1 MMYLEYDKCPERTI
15 KKTRVAYV
23 IISSACTEYVRKFD
37 EWNRSILVT
46 WTLVFWR
53 ANYLKL
59 SSRRCKVVFAG
70 CHDGVIEQKVSANP
84 LMRRNPDTSRPCYT
98 APRPRGST
106 GEVRIPTHA
115 ELLPALRELSLC
127 KRAGARPKTLHCSK
141 HLNYLKKSENDLLCN
156 VSINS
161 TVFDLMFHRTIKHS
175 EILSLQNWILFL
187 SSLAC
192 LVFSVFL

>member
-1 MMYLEYDKCPERTI
+1 MYLEYDKCPERTI

-106 GEVRIPTHA
+106 GEASRQRQ
-115 ELLPALRELSLC
+115 EF
-127 KRAGARPKTLHCSK
+127 LHMRNCFQLYVNYHCANEQVPGQK
-141 HLNYLKKSENDLLCN
+141 HFI
-156 VSINS
+156 VSNI
-161 TVFDLMFHRTIKHS
+161 
-175 EILSLQNWILFL
+175 
-187 SSLAC
+187 
-192 LVFSVFL
+192 

>member
-59 SSRRCKVVFAG
+59 SSRRCKVVCWLSWW
-70 CHDGVIEQKVSANP
+70 CHWAKGFCEPVNAEKSWHIQALLHGSPSTWVDRGSLGRDKNSYTCGTASSFTWTITVQ
-84 LMRRNPDTSRPCYT
+84 TSRC
-98 APRPRGST
+98 
-106 GEVRIPTHA
+106 
-115 ELLPALRELSLC
+115 PAKNTSLFQTF
-127 KRAGARPKTLHCSK
+127 K
-141 HLNYLKKSENDLLCN
+141 
-156 VSINS
+156 
-161 TVFDLMFHRTIKHS
+161 
-175 EILSLQNWILFL
+175 LFEKEWKWFI
-187 SSLAC
+187 
-192 LVFSVFL
+192 V

>member
-84 LMRRNPDTSRPCYT
+84 LMRRNPDTSRPCCNGSPST
-98 APRPRGST
+98 WVDRGSLGRDKNSYT
-106 GEVRIPTHA
+106 CGTASSFTWTITVQTSRC
-115 ELLPALRELSLC
+115 PAKNTSLFQTF
-127 KRAGARPKTLHCSK
+127 K
-141 HLNYLKKSENDLLCN
+141 
-156 VSINS
+156 
-161 TVFDLMFHRTIKHS
+161 
-175 EILSLQNWILFL
+175 LFEKEWKWFI
-187 SSLAC
+187 
-192 LVFSVFL
+192 V